1 MSETID
7 QMIGDI
13 IAHESAKY
21 TDTPGDA
28 GGPTKYGISLRFLR
42 GVPLPIADRDH
53 DGDIDA
59 ADVRLIDHDEAAQIF
74 KSYFYMRPQIYTLE
88 ANFQPMMFDEAVN
101 FGPAHAIECLQEAI
115 LVPADG
121 RIGDMTR
128 TSLTAAVHRLGE
140 RAVKNLICDK
150 FVARYRSIA
159 EGNPAN
165 QKFLQ
170 GWENRA
176 NSWRT
181 K

>member
-74 KSYFYMRPQIYTLE
+74 KSYFYMRPMIYTLE
-88 ANFQPMMFDEAVN
+88 PDIQPMMFDEAVN
-101 FGPAHAIECLQEAI
+101 FGPSQAIMCMQEAI

-121 RIGDMTR
+121 RIGDLTR
-128 TSLTAAVHRLGE
+128 SSLSATIHRLGVS
-140 RAVKNLICDK
+140 AVKNLICDK
-150 FVARYRSIA
+150 FVARYKAIA
-159 EGNPAN
+159 ENNPKN
-165 QKFLQ
+165 EKFLQ
-170 GWENRA
+170 GWLNRA